1 MCRSV
6 TPSQPPLE
14 HPPYTA
20 RLLRPGLWHIQD
32 ATAGHPPGQQPDG
45 SFHSPSSVYVV
56 EAPGRVLVFDL
67 GPPYPGRALRA
78 LVDRI
83 AGGRA
88 VQVAITHNHFDH
100 IGALSQFEDCPHYLP
115 RHDPIRTAATGVL
128 LSGGE
133 TIPLPPYRFQVLAV
147 PGHTRGSLAFYEP
160 EQGWLFT
167 GDAFGS
173 SYVWLLFLPGAV
185 EVYRDTLRRTLAFLG
200 AREDLLILPGH
211 RYQQQILPVPGIDP
225 RSPRNPRLGLPYLR
239 DMLTLSE
246 QILAGT
252 AARPFQACGRE
263 DLAAYTYGRAEI
275 DALLPGRPPV
285 EL

>member
-100 IGALSQFEDCPHYLP
+100 IGALSQFEDCPP
-115 RHDPIRTAATGVL
+115 F
-128 LSGGE
+128 S
-133 TIPLPPYRFQVLAV
+133 PL
-147 PGHTRGSLAFYEP
+147 
-160 EQGWLFT
+160 
-167 GDAFGS
+167 
-173 SYVWLLFLPGAV
+173 
-185 EVYRDTLRRTLAFLG
+185 
-200 AREDLLILPGH
+200 
-211 RYQQQILPVPGIDP
+211 
-225 RSPRNPRLGLPYLR
+225 
-239 DMLTLSE
+239 
-246 QILAGT
+246 
-252 AARPFQACGRE
+252 
-263 DLAAYTYGRAEI
+263 
-275 DALLPGRPPV
+275 
-285 EL
+285 

>member
-1 MCRSV
+1 MI
-6 TPSQPPLE
+6 PAPLE
-14 HPPYTA
+14 YPPYTA
-20 RLLRPGLWHIQD
+20 QRLCPGLWHIQD
-32 ATAGHPPGQQPDG
+32 ATADHPPGNQPDG

-56 EAPGRVLVFDL
+56 ETPSQVLVVDL
-67 GPPYPGRALRA
+67 GPPYPGQALRA

-88 VQVAITHNHFDH
+88 IQVAITHNHFDH
-100 IGALSQFEDCPHYLP
+100 IGALRQFEDCLHHLP
-115 RHDPIRTAATGVL
+115 QRDPIQTAAPSRL
-128 LSGGE
+128 LTGGE
-133 TIPLPPYRFQVLAV
+133 SIALPPYHFQVLAV

-173 SYVWLLFLPGAV
+173 SYVWLLFLPDAV
-185 EVYRDTLRRTLAFLG
+185 EVYRDTLRRTLALLG
-200 AREDLLILPGH
+200 EQEDLLILPGH

-252 AARPFQACGRE
+252 AASRPFQACGRE